1 MTKIYRLHEIL
12 SHMGN
17 SKEDYY
23 LEFLGTKSLDAGI
36 IRLHEGQSDRQSP
49 HSIDEIYYVIEGEG
63 LISIN
68 GKNHQINKGSLVFV
82 PANTEHRFHGN
93 KADMIILYVF
103 AKG

>member
-1 MTKIYRLHEIL
+1 MTKIYRLNEIL
-12 SHMGN
+12 SSIGN

-93 KADMIILYVF
+93 KGDMIILYVF